1 MTDAMRPLSVETLLA
16 ERVWV
21 ERLARSLVADDA
33 TAADL
38 VQQTWLA
45 AIESP
50 PRSSP
55 RGWLARVVRNA
66 AFQSHRAA
74 SRRAAHESA
83 APPRAPEPSPAETV
97 ARAEAHRRVVDA
109 VMALDEPYRTA
120 VLLRF
125 FEGLESADVARRTG
139 VPVET
144 ARTRIKRAL
153 ALLRG
158 RLDRDAGGDG
168 RAWALALAPL
178 IAAGQRGTPAA
189 ATGAAAGGGAVMAG
203 TAKAAVIGGLAGVLL
218 GAVVTAGVMGRDAPT
233 TPDETGPSTSALS
246 RVGPAGRSR
255 DAAPGE
261 ARPDRSA
268 AAVSAERV
276 ASSSSESDSVLKA
289 AADSVAIDV
298 PAPGTGTITGHVR
311 TADGAP
317 VPGITVRGWTP
328 RTAKPRWDRGPAATG
343 SIEAALATA
352 IAEAKWH
359 DATRRDAVTEAA
371 GSYRL
376 DGLLDASYS
385 VSAAAAGYELRL
397 APGSDGSNVA
407 PGGAVDFVAA
417 RVVDVPI
424 TIVGADPLPPR
435 VLVRWSSKDRG
446 GRSGWWTAAEP
457 VVRVEPG
464 TWTFVAQAGED
475 LRGAPVDG
483 EVAVGRPA
491 EPVVLRLEQRTVV
504 MGVVVFD
511 PADEDWGDVH
521 VTARRIDTGSSD
533 EKRASA
539 RGTGHEFRFEDLA
552 PGEYELAAS
561 LDSRAVVG
569 SATVRVAR
577 GLVKCDIVVP
587 RLTAEQALTVSVTGP
602 DGKPVPKSDLDVTL
616 EERVGESGRSS
627 GGVTV
632 SERRDGTLRVALR
645 PQSLAPG
652 PVTSTLVVR
661 SKTYGA
667 KEAVF
672 ERGVTQR
679 LELRFDAAAEF
690 RPSFVGADE
699 ALRRRLRVT
708 LSKAGE
714 AESDLVYRG
723 QGQQT
728 PFVPPGDYVVKLWI
742 ADSSPMTGRVIGRF
756 PVRLHAGENAVPI
769 EVPALHTLSVRV
781 PGAAKGT
788 DVYVSVA
795 VRPDRDVASQI
806 VRVGDGGT
814 ALVSDVTAGL
824 YAVHVVAG
832 GQTQEMI
839 VRAPVSGPVTF
850 APTAI
855 AGLAVTVADEGGLIA
870 KSGFVTGDVIT
881 AIDGIE
887 ADTLMHVD
895 EAIYRARTRQSVN
908 VDVLRDGRR
917 ITLTIDPS
925 AYWGRGTPRGGT
937 WEPVLR

>member
-16 ERVWV
+16 ERAWV
-21 ERLARSLVADDA
+21 EGLARSLVADDA
-33 TAADL
+33 TAADV

-45 AIESP
+45 AVESP

-74 SRRAAHESA
+74 ARRVRHESA
-83 APPRAPEPSPAETV
+83 APSHEPEPSPADTV

-109 VMALDEPYRTA
+109 VMALEEPYRTA

-178 IAAGQRGTPAA
+178 FGAGNGGVPVAAGA
-189 ATGAAAGGGAVMAG
+189 ATAAGGGVVMAG
-203 TAKAAVIGGLAGVLL
+203 TAKAAVIAGLSGVLL
-218 GAVVTAGVMGRDAPT
+218 GAVVMAGVMGRDAPT

-246 RVGPAGRSR
+246 RMGPAGRSR
-255 DAAPGE
+255 NTAPGE

-276 ASSSSESDSVLKA
+276 APSSSESVSVLKA

-317 VPGITVRGWTP
+317 IPGITVRGWTP
-328 RTAKPRWDRGPAATG
+328 RTAKPRWDRGPAATD
-343 SIEAALATA
+343 SIEAALVTA

-385 VSAAAAGYELRL
+385 VSAAAAGYEVRL
-397 APGSDGSNVA
+397 APGSSSEVL
-407 PGGAVDFVAA
+407 PGGVVDFVAF
-417 RVVDVPI
+417 RVVDVPV

-446 GRSGWWTAAEP
+446 GGSGWWTAAEP

-504 MGVVVFD
+504 MGAVVFD
-511 PADEDWGDVH
+511 PADEDWGYVH

-561 LDSRAVVG
+561 LGSRTVVATAKVTVTRGAV
-569 SATVRVAR
+569 TRD
-577 GLVKCDIVVP
+577 LVVP
-587 RLTAEQALTVSVTGP
+587 RLTAEQAITVAVTGP
-602 DGKPVPKSDLDVTL
+602 DGKPVQGRDVDVTVEERDGAGGMSAGGAPKSP
-616 EERVGESGRSS
+616 RA
-627 GGVTV
+627 
-632 SERRDGTLRVALR
+632 DGSLRVALR
-645 PQSLAPG
+645 PRAFPAG
-652 PVTSTLVVR
+652 RATSTLVVSSR
-661 SKTYGA
+661 SFGR
-667 KEAVF
+667 KEVVF

-679 LELRFDAAAEF
+679 IEVRFDDAAEF
-690 RPSFVGADE
+690 RPRIVCADE
-699 ALRRRLRVT
+699 VLISRLRVT
-708 LSKAGE
+708 LSKPAAEAPEFFHKGHGE
-714 AESDLVYRG
+714 QS
-723 QGQQT
+723 
-728 PFVPPGDYVVKLWI
+728 PFVPPGDYVVKLWVVG
-742 ADSSPMTGRVIGRF
+742 AEPARDRVIARL
-756 PVRLHAGENAVPI
+756 PVHLQTGENVVPV

-795 VRPDRDVASQI
+795 VRPDRDVSGQ
-806 VRVGDGGT
+806 VVQVGDDG
-814 ALVSDVTAGL
+814 AASVSDLTAGL
-824 YAVHVVAG
+824 YAVQFTAAGATREMLVA
-832 GQTQEMI
+832 
-839 VRAPVSGPVTF
+839 VPAPGMVTF
-850 APTAI
+850 APTTF
-855 AGLAVTVADEGGLIA
+855 AGLAVTVTEASGLLA
-870 KSGFVTGDVIT
+870 KSGFETGDVVKS
-881 AIDGIE
+881 IDGVD
-887 ADTLMHVD
+887 ADTLVHVD
-895 EAIYRARTRQSVN
+895 EAIYRARTRGS
-908 VDVLRDGRR
+908 VDVQVTRGGRPV
-917 ITLTIDPS
+917 TLTIDPA
-925 AYWGRGTPRGGT
+925 AYWSRASSRGGV
-937 WEPVLR
+937 WEPIVR